1 MIAIS
6 TTGQGELPP
15 NSQKFWKAIR
25 STRLRP
31 GCLQQM
37 RFASFGL
44 GDTSYPKYNWAH
56 RKLYNRLVALGAQPI
71 CDRGESDEQH
81 PEGYVNIIDAP
92 FHPAF
97 FCGFLCHLDL
107 SSLYPQP
114 NFIPTTST
122 CLTIRKHRRLLPT
135 MVNKTPPTS
144 PRLISARWWYRAD
157 TGQCSARPEMAARD
171 YRRWCSIFT
180 KTRICTCVE
189 RRRA

>member
-97 FCGFLCHLDL
+97 FCGFSCHLDL

-122 CLTIRKHRRLLPT
+122 CLTIRKHRWLLPT
-135 MVNKTPPTS
+135 MVNETPPIS
-144 PRLISARWWYRAD
+144 PRLISAR
-157 TGQCSARPEMAARD
+157 
-171 YRRWCSIFT
+171 
-180 KTRICTCVE
+180 
-189 RRRA
+189 